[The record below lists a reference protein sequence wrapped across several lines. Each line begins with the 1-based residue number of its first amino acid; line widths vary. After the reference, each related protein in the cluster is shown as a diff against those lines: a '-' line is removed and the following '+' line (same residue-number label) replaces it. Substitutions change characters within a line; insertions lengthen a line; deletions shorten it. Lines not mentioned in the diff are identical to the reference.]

1 MGEYIIMKVKRL
13 IEMLQDV
20 DQETNVYAYLSNK
33 EKGWKFCNIE
43 LVGRN
48 EDITLLSVPFEDD
61 KWMEWKEE

>member
-1 MGEYIIMKVKRL
+1 MKVKRL

-20 DQETNVYAYLSNK
+20 DQETTVYAYLSNR

-48 EDITLLSVPFEDD
+48 EEVTLLSVPFED
-61 KWMEWKEE
+61 KEWMEWKEE